1 MSYKRAIEQLKPVRN
16 TKKDILETVQTLLSE
31 GGYDTPIKTQTDAKK
46 FIIKK
51 RGVQY
56 KGLEELIRFLQQMNL
71 VPQDKVIL
79 AYNKSN
85 DKYKIRDERA
95 KQSRNKGA
103 IEKKVKEL
111 QDIAKADLKLKKK
124 ITLGLPGTAKPEFGL
139 GTAVS
144 KGTAVKGSAGKKG
157 GDVKSP
163 SGAEWEDCIC
173 YYYNNPAPRSST
185 TTGAN
190 KKDEAYPIASKFF
203 GSQYEEQGRKL
214 GKAFKGLLKDNTL
227 MRPLGSGGK
236 DKKKKNPRSLTPIYI
251 KSGASNTIP
260 KTDMYTGSYQIS
272 LKKKGGSQLASAAK
286 GETKGMFNA
295 ALEHFSGDTKKI
307 DDILTAIDENFT
319 KLTTDMTK
327 TQLANVGSGKVDKQ
341 GNVAPEKKDLSPEDK
356 KAFTQFL
363 ATEKFHKDLNKQIE
377 KDLNFEN
384 NKEFIEFLC
393 YEAMSGHKKFNENQ
407 PKASI
412 CIEFDPDRGIITKSI
427 ETTPGG
433 NPKFTTGIPKVSG
446 DISTLASKVKLYAAW
461 KSSKGD
467 PYSSFRFGVPAE
479 GRFTTNQLPTL
490 REIIISEIKK
500 DKIMNAVLNEDREI
514 YDLHEFDP
522 IAAIKKTYDKVKG
535 IAGSA
540 FEWIKGLV
548 SKIMKAVRKTLDGIK
563 QMGKDVYKGIFRFLG
578 IELAKADVTP
588 PSDAAH
594 FFFK

>member
-1 MSYKRAIEQLKPVRN
+1 MSYRRAIEQLRPVRN
-16 TKKDILETVQTLLSE
+16 TKKDIQETVQMLLSE
-31 GGYDTPIKTQTDAKK
+31 GGYDTPIKTQIDAKK
-46 FIIKK
+46 FIIKN
-51 RGVQY
+51 RGIQY
-56 KGLEELIRFLQQMNL
+56 KGLEELVRFLQQMNL

-79 AYNKSN
+79 AYNKSTK
-85 DKYKIRDERA
+85 KYKIRDERA
-95 KQSRNKGA
+95 IQSKNKTA

-111 QDIAKADLKLKKK
+111 QNIAKEDIKLKKK
-124 ITLGLPGTAKPEFGL
+124 ITLGLPGTAKPEFG
-139 GTAVS
+139 

-185 TTGAN
+185 DLPN

-203 GSQYEEQGRKL
+203 GTQYEQQGRKL
-214 GKAFKGLLKDNTL
+214 GKAFKSLLKDNTL
-227 MRPLGSGGK
+227 MKPLGSGGK
-236 DKKKKNPRSLTPIYI
+236 KVTRSLTPIYT

-295 ALEHFSGDTKKI
+295 ALEHFSGETKKI
-307 DDILTAIDENFT
+307 DDILKAIDENFT

-327 TQLANVGSGKVDKQ
+327 TQLANVGSGKVDKK
-341 GNVAPEKKDLSPEDK
+341 GNVAPEKKDLSPQDK

-363 ATEKFHKDLNKQIE
+363 ETEKFHKDLNKQIE
-377 KDLNFEN
+377 EDLNFEN

-412 CIEFDPDRGIITKSI
+412 CIEFDPKKGIITKSI

-433 NPKFTTGIPKVSG
+433 KPKFTTGIPKISD

-522 IAAIKKTYDKVKG
+522 IAAIKKTYDKVKS
-535 IAGSA
+535 IAGTA
-540 FEWIKGLV
+540 FEWVKGLV

-578 IELAKADVTP
+578 IELDKADVTP
-588 PSDAAH
+588 PSDASH

>member
-1 MSYKRAIEQLKPVRN
+1 MSYRRAIEQLRPVRN
-16 TKKDILETVQTLLSE
+16 TKKDIQETVQTLLSE
-31 GGYDTPIKTQTDAKK
+31 GADTPIKTQTDAKK
-46 FIIKK
+46 FIIKS
-51 RGVQY
+51 RNIQY
-56 KGLEELIRFLQQMNL
+56 KGLQDLVKFLQQKKF

-79 AYNKSN
+79 AY
-85 DKYKIRDERA
+85 DKNNGTFKIRYEPKNQRE
-95 KQSRNKGA
+95 KKA
-103 IEKKVKEL
+103 IEKEMARL
-111 QDIAKADLKLKKK
+111 ISLEKLPNRK
-124 ITLGLPGTAKPEFGL
+124 TVYG
-139 GTAVS
+139 
-144 KGTAVKGSAGKKG
+144 KGSGAANPTTSSKNVKG

-173 YYYNNPAPRSST
+173 YYYNNPSPRSST
-185 TTGAN
+185 NTGAN

-203 GSQYEEQGRKL
+203 GTQYEEQGRKL
-214 GKAFKGLLKDNTL
+214 GKAFKGLLKDNTP
-227 MRPLGSGGK
+227 MKPLGSGGK
-236 DKKKKNPRSLTPIYI
+236 KVTRSLTPIYT

-295 ALEHFSGDTKKI
+295 ALEHFSGETKKI
-307 DDILTAIDENFT
+307 NDILKAIDENFT

-341 GNVAPEKKDLSPEDK
+341 GNVAPEKKDLSPQDK

-363 ATEKFHKDLNKQIE
+363 ETEKFHKDLNKQIE
-377 KDLNFEN
+377 EDLNFEN
-384 NKEFIEFLC
+384 NKQFIEFLC

-412 CIEFDPDRGIITKSI
+412 CIEFDPDKGIITKSI

-433 NPKFTTGIPKVSG
+433 KPKFTTGIPKISS

-461 KSSKGD
+461 KSSSGD

-535 IAGSA
+535 IAGTA
-540 FEWIKGLV
+540 FEWVKGLV

>member
-1 MSYKRAIEQLKPVRN
+1 MSYRRAIEQLRPVRN
-16 TKKDILETVQTLLSE
+16 TKKDIQETVQTLLSE
-31 GGYDTPIKTQTDAKK
+31 GADTPIKTQTDAKK
-46 FIIKK
+46 FIIKS
-51 RGVQY
+51 RNIQY
-56 KGLEELIRFLQQMNL
+56 KGLQDLVKFLQQKRF

-79 AYNKSN
+79 AY
-85 DKYKIRDERA
+85 DKNNGTFKIRYEPKNQRE
-95 KQSRNKGA
+95 KKA
-103 IEKKVKEL
+103 IEKEMARL
-111 QDIAKADLKLKKK
+111 ISLEKLPNRK
-124 ITLGLPGTAKPEFGL
+124 TVYG
-139 GTAVS
+139 
-144 KGTAVKGSAGKKG
+144 KGSGAANPTTSSKNVKG

-173 YYYNNPAPRSST
+173 YYYNNPSPRSST
-185 TTGAN
+185 NTGAN

-203 GSQYEEQGRKL
+203 GTQYEEQGRKL
-214 GKAFKGLLKDNTL
+214 GKAFKGLLKDNTP
-227 MRPLGSGGK
+227 MKPLGSGGK
-236 DKKKKNPRSLTPIYI
+236 KVTRSLTPIYT

-295 ALEHFSGDTKKI
+295 ALEHFSGETKKI
-307 DDILTAIDENFT
+307 NDILKAIDENFT

-341 GNVAPEKKDLSPEDK
+341 GNVAPEKKDLSPQDK

-363 ATEKFHKDLNKQIE
+363 ETEKFHKDLNKQIE
-377 KDLNFEN
+377 EDLNFEN
-384 NKEFIEFLC
+384 NKQFIEFLC

-412 CIEFDPDRGIITKSI
+412 CIEFDPDKGIITKSI

-433 NPKFTTGIPKVSG
+433 KPKFTTGIPKISS

-461 KSSKGD
+461 KSSSGD

>member
-1 MSYKRAIEQLKPVRN
+1 MEKLMSYRRAIEQLRPVRN
-16 TKKDILETVQTLLSE
+16 TKKDIQETVQMLLSE
-31 GGYDTPIKTQTDAKK
+31 GGYDTPIKTIGDAQK
-46 FIIKK
+46 FIIKV
-51 RGVQY
+51 RNLQY
-56 KGLEELIRFLQQMNL
+56 KGLQDLVRFLKDPKNKF
-71 VPQDKVIL
+71 VPQDGIVL
-79 AYNKSN
+79 AYDKSN
-85 DKYKIRDERA
+85 GKFKIRYQPKNQRE
-95 KQSRNKGA
+95 KKA
-103 IEKKVKEL
+103 IEKEVARL
-111 QDIAKADLKLKKK
+111 IKLGPK
-124 ITLGLPGTAKPEFGL
+124 GLPKREIVYGNGSGAANPT
-139 GTAVS
+139 TSS
-144 KGTAVKGSAGKKG
+144 KNVKG

-163 SGAEWEDCIC
+163 TGAEWEDCIC

-433 NPKFTTGIPKVSG
+433 NPKFTTGIPKVSS

-461 KSSKGD
+461 KSSSGD

>member
-1 MSYKRAIEQLKPVRN
+1 MSFRRSMEQLRPAHTQK
-16 TKKDILETVQTLLSE
+16 TDLQEKVQQLFLTE
-31 GGYDTPIKTQTDAKK
+31 GGFDTPIKTQIDAKK
-46 FIIKK
+46 FIIKN
-51 RGVQY
+51 RGIQY
-56 KGLEELIRFLQQMNL
+56 KGLEELVRFLQQMNL

-79 AYNKSN
+79 AYNKSTK
-85 DKYKIRDERA
+85 KYKIRDERA
-95 KQSRNKGA
+95 IQSKNKKA

-111 QDIAKADLKLKKK
+111 QDIAKEDIKLKKK
-124 ITLGLPGTAKPEFGL
+124 ITLGLPGTAKPEFG
-139 GTAVS
+139 

-157 GDVKSP
+157 GDVKEP

-173 YYYNNPAPRSST
+173 YYYNNPASRSST
-185 TTGAN
+185 DLPN

-203 GSQYEEQGRKL
+203 GTQYEEQGRKL
-214 GKAFKGLLKDNTL
+214 GKAFKGLLNDNTL

-236 DKKKKNPRSLTPIYI
+236 KVTRCLTPIYT

-295 ALEHFSGDTKKI
+295 ALEHFSGETKKI
-307 DDILTAIDENFT
+307 DDILKAIDENFT
-319 KLTTDMTK
+319 KLSTDMTK

-341 GNVAPEKKDLSPEDK
+341 GNVAPEKKDLSKEDK

-363 ATEKFHKDLNKQIE
+363 ETEKFHKDLNKQIE

-433 NPKFTTGIPKVSG
+433 TPKFATGIPKISSDV
-446 DISTLASKVKLYAAW
+446 STLASKVKLYAAW

-467 PYSSFRFGVPAE
+467 PYSSFRFAVPKE

-535 IAGSA
+535 IAGTA
-540 FEWIKGLV
+540 FEWLKGLV

-578 IELAKADVTP
+578 IELDKADVTP
-588 PSDAAH
+588 PSDASH

>member
-1 MSYKRAIEQLKPVRN
+1 MEKLMSYRRSIEQLRPARTQKVDLQE
-16 TKKDILETVQTLLSE
+16 KVQSLLTLTE
-31 GGYDTPIKTQTDAKK
+31 GSDTPIKTQADAKK
-46 FIIKK
+46 FIIKVRNK
-51 RGVQY
+51 KY
-56 KGLEELIRFLQQMNL
+56 DGLEELVNFLIL
-71 VPQDKVIL
+71 KKFVPLDGIVLAGDK
-79 AYNKSN
+79 S
-85 DKYKIRDERA
+85 DGTFKIRYQPIPRA
-95 KQSRNKGA
+95 KQV
-103 IEKKVKEL
+103 IEKEVARL
-111 QDIAKADLKLKKK
+111 VSLKKLPKRK
-124 ITLGLPGTAKPEFGL
+124 IVYGNGSGAANPTAS
-139 GTAVS
+139 S
-144 KGTAVKGSAGKKG
+144 KNIKG

-163 SGAEWEDCIC
+163 TGAEWEDCIC
-173 YYYNNPAPRSST
+173 YYYNNPKSISST
-185 TTGAN
+185 VTGAN

-203 GSQYEEQGRKL
+203 GTQYEEQGRKL
-214 GKAFKGLLKDNTL
+214 AKSFKDVLGADGIMK
-227 MRPLGSGGK
+227 PLGSGGK
-236 DKKKKNPRSLTPIYI
+236 DKKKKNPRSLTPIYK

-260 KTDMYTGSYQIS
+260 KTDMHTSNYQIS

-295 ALEHFSGDTKKI
+295 ALEHFSGDTKNIDKI
-307 DDILTAIDENFT
+307 LKAIDENFT
-319 KLTTDMTK
+319 KLSTDMTK
-327 TQLANVGSGKVDKQ
+327 TQLANVGSGKKNKQ
-341 GNVAPEKKDLSPEDK
+341 GNIAPEEKDLSPEDK
-356 KAFTQFL
+356 EAFTEFL
-363 ATEKFHKDLNKQIE
+363 ETEKFHKDLNKQIE

-412 CIEFDPDRGIITKSI
+412 CIEFDPNKGKITKSI

-433 NPKFTTGIPKVSG
+433 KPKFTTGIPKISS
-446 DISTLASKVKLYAAW
+446 DISTLASRVKLYAAW

-467 PYSSFRFGVPAE
+467 PYSSFRFGLSAMKE
-479 GRFTTNQLPTL
+479 SRFTTNQLPTL

-535 IAGSA
+535 ISGTA

-548 SKIMKAVRKTLDGIK
+548 SKIMKTVRKTLDGIK

-588 PSDAAH
+588 PNDVSH

>member
-1 MSYKRAIEQLKPVRN
+1 MSYRRAIEQLRPVRN
-16 TKKDILETVQTLLSE
+16 TKKDIQETVQTLLSE
-31 GGYDTPIKTQTDAKK
+31 GADTPIKTQTDAKK
-46 FIIKK
+46 FIIKS
-51 RGVQY
+51 RNIQY
-56 KGLEELIRFLQQMNL
+56 KGLQDLVKFLQQKRF

-79 AYNKSN
+79 AY
-85 DKYKIRDERA
+85 DKNNGTFKIRYEPKNQRE
-95 KQSRNKGA
+95 KKA
-103 IEKKVKEL
+103 IEKEMARL
-111 QDIAKADLKLKKK
+111 ISLEKLPNRK
-124 ITLGLPGTAKPEFGL
+124 TVYG
-139 GTAVS
+139 
-144 KGTAVKGSAGKKG
+144 KGSGAANPTTSSKNVKG

-173 YYYNNPAPRSST
+173 YYYNNPSPRSST
-185 TTGAN
+185 DTGAN

-203 GSQYEEQGRKL
+203 GTQYEEQGRKL
-214 GKAFKGLLKDNTL
+214 GKAFKGLLKDNTP
-227 MRPLGSGGK
+227 MKPLGSGGK
-236 DKKKKNPRSLTPIYI
+236 KVTRSLTPIYT

-295 ALEHFSGDTKKI
+295 ALEHFSGETKKI
-307 DDILTAIDENFT
+307 NDILKAIDENFT

-341 GNVAPEKKDLSPEDK
+341 GNVAPEKKDLSPQDK

-363 ATEKFHKDLNKQIE
+363 ETEKFHKDLNKQIE
-377 KDLNFEN
+377 EDLNFEN
-384 NKEFIEFLC
+384 NKQFIEFLC

-433 NPKFTTGIPKVSG
+433 TPKFATGIPKISSDV
-446 DISTLASKVKLYAAW
+446 STLASKVKLYAAW

-467 PYSSFRFGVPAE
+467 PYSSFRFAVPKE

-500 DKIMNAVLNEDREI
+500 DKIMNALLTEGTCN
-514 YDLHEFDP
+514 LHEINFDP
-522 IAAIKKTYDKVKG
+522 IGALKKGYDKVKNL
-535 IAGSA
+535 AKSA
-540 FEWIKGLV
+540 FVWVENLI
-548 SKIMKAVRKTLDGIK
+548 SNIMKAVRKALDDIK
-563 QMGKDVYKGIFRFLG
+563 QMGKNVFKGIFEFLG
-578 IELAKADVTP
+578 IKLDKADVTP
-588 PSDAAH
+588 PRDVAH

>member
-1 MSYKRAIEQLKPVRN
+1 MSFRRSMEQLRPARTQKVN
-16 TKKDILETVQTLLSE
+16 LQEKVQQLFLTE

-46 FIIKK
+46 FIIKV
-51 RGVQY
+51 RNLQY
-56 KGLEELIRFLQQMNL
+56 KGLFELVKFLQNKKFI
-71 VPQDKVIL
+71 PQDGIVL
-79 AYNKSN
+79 AYDKSN
-85 DKYKIRDERA
+85 GKFKIRYQPKNQRE
-95 KQSRNKGA
+95 KKA
-103 IEKKVKEL
+103 IEKE
-111 QDIAKADLKLKKK
+111 IARLISLGPK
-124 ITLGLPGTAKPEFGL
+124 GLPKREIVYGNGSGAANPT
-139 GTAVS
+139 TSS
-144 KGTAVKGSAGKKG
+144 KNVKG
-157 GDVKSP
+157 GDVKEP

-185 TTGAN
+185 DLPN

-203 GSQYEEQGRKL
+203 GTQYEQQGRKL

-227 MRPLGSGGK
+227 MKPLGSGGK
-236 DKKKKNPRSLTPIYI
+236 KVTRSLTLIYT

-295 ALEHFSGDTKKI
+295 ALEHFSGETKKI
-307 DDILTAIDENFT
+307 DDILKAIDENFT

-327 TQLANVGSGKVDKQ
+327 TQLANVGSGKVDKK
-341 GNVAPEKKDLSPEDK
+341 GNVAPEKKDLSPQDK

-363 ATEKFHKDLNKQIE
+363 ETEKFHKDLNKQIE
-377 KDLNFEN
+377 EDLNFEN

-412 CIEFDPDRGIITKSI
+412 CIEFDPKKGIITKSI

-433 NPKFTTGIPKVSG
+433 KPKFTTGIPKISD

-522 IAAIKKTYDKVKG
+522 IAAIKKTYDKVKS
-535 IAGSA
+535 IAGTA
-540 FEWIKGLV
+540 FEWVKGLV

-578 IELAKADVTP
+578 IELDKADVTP
-588 PSDAAH
+588 PSDASH

>member
-1 MSYKRAIEQLKPVRN
+1 MSYRRAIEQLRPVRN
-16 TKKDILETVQTLLSE
+16 TKKDIQETVQMLLSE
-31 GGYDTPIKTQTDAKK
+31 GGYDTPIKTQADAKK
-46 FIIKK
+46 FIIKN
-51 RGVQY
+51 RGIQY
-56 KGLEELIRFLQQMNL
+56 KGLEELVRFLQQMNL

-79 AYNKSN
+79 AYNKSTK
-85 DKYKIRDERA
+85 KYKIRDEKA
-95 KQSRNKGA
+95 IQSRNKKA

-111 QDIAKADLKLKKK
+111 QDIAKEDIKLKKK
-124 ITLGLPGTAKPEFGL
+124 ITLGLPGTAKPEFG
-139 GTAVS
+139 

-185 TTGAN
+185 DLPN

-203 GSQYEEQGRKL
+203 GTQYEEQGRKL

-227 MRPLGSGGK
+227 MKPLGSGGK
-236 DKKKKNPRSLTPIYI
+236 KVTRSLTPIYT

-295 ALEHFSGDTKKI
+295 ALEHFSGETKKI
-307 DDILTAIDENFT
+307 DDILKAIDENFT

-341 GNVAPEKKDLSPEDK
+341 GNVAPEKKDLSPQDK

-363 ATEKFHKDLNKQIE
+363 ETVKFHKDLNKQIE
-377 KDLNFEN
+377 EDLNFEN
-384 NKEFIEFLC
+384 NKQFIEFLC

-412 CIEFDPDRGIITKSI
+412 CIEFDPDKGIITKSI

-433 NPKFTTGIPKVSG
+433 NPKFTTGIPKISS

-535 IAGSA
+535 IAGTA
-540 FEWIKGLV
+540 FEWVKGLV

-578 IELAKADVTP
+578 IELDKADVTP
-588 PSDAAH
+588 PSDSSH

>member
-1 MSYKRAIEQLKPVRN
+1 MSYRRAIEQLRPVRN
-16 TKKDILETVQTLLSE
+16 TKKDIQETVQTLLSE
-31 GGYDTPIKTQTDAKK
+31 GADTPIKTQTDAKK
-46 FIIKK
+46 FIIKS
-51 RGVQY
+51 RNIQY
-56 KGLEELIRFLQQMNL
+56 KGLQDLVKFLQQKRF

-79 AYNKSN
+79 AY
-85 DKYKIRDERA
+85 DKNNGTFKIRYEPKNQRE
-95 KQSRNKGA
+95 KKA
-103 IEKKVKEL
+103 IEKEMARL
-111 QDIAKADLKLKKK
+111 ISLEKLPNRK
-124 ITLGLPGTAKPEFGL
+124 TVYG
-139 GTAVS
+139 
-144 KGTAVKGSAGKKG
+144 KGSGAANPTTSSKNVKG

-173 YYYNNPAPRSST
+173 YYYNNPSPRSST
-185 TTGAN
+185 NTGAN

-203 GSQYEEQGRKL
+203 GTQYEEQGRKL
-214 GKAFKGLLKDNTL
+214 GKAFKGLLKDNTP
-227 MRPLGSGGK
+227 MKPLGSGGK
-236 DKKKKNPRSLTPIYI
+236 KVTRSLTPIYT

-295 ALEHFSGDTKKI
+295 ALEHFSGETKKI
-307 DDILTAIDENFT
+307 DDILKAIDENFT

-327 TQLANVGSGKVDKQ
+327 TQLANVGSGKVDKK
-341 GNVAPEKKDLSPEDK
+341 GNVAPEKKDLSPQDK

-363 ATEKFHKDLNKQIE
+363 ETEKFHKDLNKQIE
-377 KDLNFEN
+377 EDLNFEN

-412 CIEFDPDRGIITKSI
+412 CIEFDPKKGIITKSI

-433 NPKFTTGIPKVSG
+433 KPKFTTGIPKISS

-461 KSSKGD
+461 KSSSGD

-535 IAGSA
+535 IAGTA
-540 FEWIKGLV
+540 FEWVKGLV

-578 IELAKADVTP
+578 IELDKADVTP
-588 PSDAAH
+588 PSDASH

>member
-1 MSYKRAIEQLKPVRN
+1 MK
-16 TKKDILETVQTLLSE
+16 
-31 GGYDTPIKTQTDAKK
+31 
-46 FIIKK
+46 
-51 RGVQY
+51 
-56 KGLEELIRFLQQMNL
+56 
-71 VPQDKVIL
+71 
-79 AYNKSN
+79 
-85 DKYKIRDERA
+85 
-95 KQSRNKGA
+95 
-103 IEKKVKEL
+103 
-111 QDIAKADLKLKKK
+111 
-124 ITLGLPGTAKPEFGL
+124 
-139 GTAVS
+139 
-144 KGTAVKGSAGKKG
+144 
-157 GDVKSP
+157 
-163 SGAEWEDCIC
+163 
-173 YYYNNPAPRSST
+173 
-185 TTGAN
+185 
-190 KKDEAYPIASKFF
+190 
-203 GSQYEEQGRKL
+203 
-214 GKAFKGLLKDNTL
+214 
-227 MRPLGSGGK
+227 PLGSGGK
-236 DKKKKNPRSLTPIYI
+236 KVTRSLTPIYT

-295 ALEHFSGDTKKI
+295 ALEHFSGETKKI
-307 DDILTAIDENFT
+307 DDILKAIDENFT

-341 GNVAPEKKDLSPEDK
+341 GNVAPEKKDLSPQDK

-363 ATEKFHKDLNKQIE
+363 ETEKFH

-407 PKASI
+407 PNASI
-412 CIEFDPDRGIITKSI
+412 CIEFDPDKGIITKSI

-433 NPKFTTGIPKVSG
+433 NLKFTTGIPKISS

-535 IAGSA
+535 IAGTA
-540 FEWIKGLV
+540 FEWVKGLV

-578 IELAKADVTP
+578 IELDKADVTP
-588 PSDAAH
+588 PSDASH

>member
-1 MSYKRAIEQLKPVRN
+1 MSYRRAIEQLRPVRN
-16 TKKDILETVQTLLSE
+16 TKKDIQETVQTLLSE
-31 GGYDTPIKTQTDAKK
+31 GADTPIKTQTDAKK
-46 FIIKK
+46 FIIKS
-51 RGVQY
+51 RNIQY
-56 KGLEELIRFLQQMNL
+56 KGLQDLVKFLQQKRF

-79 AYNKSN
+79 AY
-85 DKYKIRDERA
+85 DKNNGTFKIRYEPKNQRE
-95 KQSRNKGA
+95 KKA
-103 IEKKVKEL
+103 IEKEMARL
-111 QDIAKADLKLKKK
+111 ISLEKLPNRK
-124 ITLGLPGTAKPEFGL
+124 TVYG
-139 GTAVS
+139 
-144 KGTAVKGSAGKKG
+144 KGSGAANPTTSSKNVKG

-173 YYYNNPAPRSST
+173 YYYNNPSPRSST
-185 TTGAN
+185 NTGAN

-203 GSQYEEQGRKL
+203 GTQYEEQGRKL
-214 GKAFKGLLKDNTL
+214 GKAFKGLLKDNTP
-227 MRPLGSGGK
+227 MKPLGSGGK
-236 DKKKKNPRSLTPIYI
+236 KVTRSLTPIYT

-295 ALEHFSGDTKKI
+295 ALEHFSGETKKI
-307 DDILTAIDENFT
+307 NDILKAIDENFT

-341 GNVAPEKKDLSPEDK
+341 GNVAPEKKDLSPQDK

-363 ATEKFHKDLNKQIE
+363 ETEKFHKDLNKQIE
-377 KDLNFEN
+377 EDLNFEN
-384 NKEFIEFLC
+384 NKQFIEFLC

-412 CIEFDPDRGIITKSI
+412 CIEFDPDKGIITKSI

-433 NPKFTTGIPKVSG
+433 KPKFTTGIPKISS

-461 KSSKGD
+461 KSSSGD

-535 IAGSA
+535 IAGTA
-540 FEWIKGLV
+540 FEWVKGLV

>member
-1 MSYKRAIEQLKPVRN
+1 MSFKRSMEQLRPARTQKIDLQE
-16 TKKDILETVQTLLSE
+16 KVQQLFLTE
-31 GGYDTPIKTQTDAKK
+31 GGYDTPIKTIADAQK
-46 FIIKK
+46 FIIKV
-51 RGVQY
+51 RNLQY
-56 KGLEELIRFLQQMNL
+56 KGLQELVRFLKNKKFI
-71 VPQDKVIL
+71 PQDGIVL
-79 AYNKSN
+79 AYDKSN
-85 DKYKIRDERA
+85 GKFKIRYQPKNQRE
-95 KQSRNKGA
+95 KKA
-103 IEKKVKEL
+103 IEKEVARLIKL
-111 QDIAKADLKLKKK
+111 GAK
-124 ITLGLPGTAKPEFGL
+124 GLPKREIVYGNGSGAANPT
-139 GTAVS
+139 TSS
-144 KGTAVKGSAGKKG
+144 KNVKG
-157 GDVKSP
+157 GDVKEP

-173 YYYNNPAPRSST
+173 YYYNNPASRSST
-185 TTGAN
+185 DLPN

-203 GSQYEEQGRKL
+203 GTQYEQQGRKL
-214 GKAFKGLLKDNTL
+214 GKAFKGLLNDNTL

-236 DKKKKNPRSLTPIYI
+236 KVTRSLTPLYT

-295 ALEHFSGDTKKI
+295 ALEHFSGETKKI
-307 DDILTAIDENFT
+307 DDILKAIDENFT
-319 KLTTDMTK
+319 KLSTDMTK
-327 TQLANVGSGKVDKQ
+327 TQLANVGSGKVDKK
-341 GNVAPEKKDLSPEDK
+341 GNVAPEKKDLSKEDK

-363 ATEKFHKDLNKQIE
+363 ETEKFHKDLNKQIE

-433 NPKFTTGIPKVSG
+433 KPKFTTGIPKISS

-467 PYSSFRFGVPAE
+467 PYSSFRFAVPKE

-500 DKIMNAVLNEDREI
+500 DKIMNALLTEGTCN
-514 YDLHEFDP
+514 LHEINFDP
-522 IAAIKKTYDKVKG
+522 IGALKKGYDKVKNL
-535 IAGSA
+535 AKSA
-540 FEWIKGLV
+540 FVWVENLI
-548 SKIMKAVRKTLDGIK
+548 SNIMKAVRKALDDIK
-563 QMGKDVYKGIFRFLG
+563 QMGKNVFKGIFEFLG
-578 IELAKADVTP
+578 IKLDKADVTP
-588 PSDAAH
+588 PRDVAH

>member
-1 MSYKRAIEQLKPVRN
+1 MSYRRAIEQLRPVRN
-16 TKKDILETVQTLLSE
+16 TKKDIQETVQTLLSE
-31 GGYDTPIKTQTDAKK
+31 GADTPIKTQTDAKK
-46 FIIKK
+46 FIIKS
-51 RGVQY
+51 RNIQY
-56 KGLEELIRFLQQMNL
+56 KGLQDLVKFLQQKRF

-79 AYNKSN
+79 AY
-85 DKYKIRDERA
+85 DKNNGTFKIRYEPKNQRE
-95 KQSRNKGA
+95 KKA
-103 IEKKVKEL
+103 IEKEMARL
-111 QDIAKADLKLKKK
+111 ISLEKLPNRK
-124 ITLGLPGTAKPEFGL
+124 TVYG
-139 GTAVS
+139 
-144 KGTAVKGSAGKKG
+144 KGSGAANPTTSSKNVKG

-173 YYYNNPAPRSST
+173 YYYNNPSPRSST
-185 TTGAN
+185 NTGAN

-203 GSQYEEQGRKL
+203 GTQYEEQGRKL
-214 GKAFKGLLKDNTL
+214 GKAFKGLLKDNTP
-227 MRPLGSGGK
+227 MKPLGSGGK
-236 DKKKKNPRSLTPIYI
+236 KVTRSLTPIYT

-295 ALEHFSGDTKKI
+295 ALEHFSGETKKI
-307 DDILTAIDENFT
+307 DDILKAIDENFT

-327 TQLANVGSGKVDKQ
+327 TQLANVGSGKVDKK
-341 GNVAPEKKDLSPEDK
+341 GNVAPEKKDLSPQDK

-363 ATEKFHKDLNKQIE
+363 ETEKFHKDLNKQIE
-377 KDLNFEN
+377 EDLNFEN
-384 NKEFIEFLC
+384 NKQFIEFLC

-412 CIEFDPDRGIITKSI
+412 CIEFDPDKGIITKSI

-433 NPKFTTGIPKVSG
+433 KPKFTTGIPKISD

-535 IAGSA
+535 IAGTA
-540 FEWIKGLV
+540 FEWVKGLV

-588 PSDAAH
+588 PSDASH

>member
-1 MSYKRAIEQLKPVRN
+1 MSYRRAIEQLRPVRN
-16 TKKDILETVQTLLSE
+16 TKKDIQETVQTLLSE
-31 GGYDTPIKTQTDAKK
+31 GADTPIKTQTDAKK
-46 FIIKK
+46 FIIKS
-51 RGVQY
+51 RNIQY
-56 KGLEELIRFLQQMNL
+56 KGLQDLVKFLQQKRF

-79 AYNKSN
+79 AY
-85 DKYKIRDERA
+85 DKNNGTFKIRYEPKNQRE
-95 KQSRNKGA
+95 KKA
-103 IEKKVKEL
+103 IEKEMARL
-111 QDIAKADLKLKKK
+111 ISLEKLPNRK
-124 ITLGLPGTAKPEFGL
+124 TVYG
-139 GTAVS
+139 
-144 KGTAVKGSAGKKG
+144 KGSGAANPTTSSKNVKG

-173 YYYNNPAPRSST
+173 YYYNNPSPRSST
-185 TTGAN
+185 DTGAN

-203 GSQYEEQGRKL
+203 GTQYEEQGRKL
-214 GKAFKGLLKDNTL
+214 GKAFKGLLKDNTP
-227 MRPLGSGGK
+227 MKPLGSGGK
-236 DKKKKNPRSLTPIYI
+236 KVTRSLTSIYT

-295 ALEHFSGDTKKI
+295 ALEHFSGETKKI
-307 DDILTAIDENFT
+307 NDILKAIDENFT

-341 GNVAPEKKDLSPEDK
+341 GNVAPEKKDLSPQDK

-363 ATEKFHKDLNKQIE
+363 ETEKFHKDLNKQIE
-377 KDLNFEN
+377 EDLNFEN
-384 NKEFIEFLC
+384 NKQFIEFLC

-433 NPKFTTGIPKVSG
+433 KPKFTTGIPKISS

-461 KSSKGD
+461 KSSSGD

-535 IAGSA
+535 IAGTA
-540 FEWIKGLV
+540 FEWVKGLV

-578 IELAKADVTP
+578 IELDKADITP
-588 PSDAAH
+588 PSDASH

>member
-1 MSYKRAIEQLKPVRN
+1 MEKLMSYRRSIEQLRPARTQKVDLQE
-16 TKKDILETVQTLLSE
+16 KVQSLLTLTE
-31 GGYDTPIKTQTDAKK
+31 GSDTPIKTQADAKK
-46 FIIKK
+46 FIIKVRNK
-51 RGVQY
+51 KY
-56 KGLEELIRFLQQMNL
+56 DGLEELVNFLIL
-71 VPQDKVIL
+71 KKFVPLDGIVLAGDK
-79 AYNKSN
+79 S
-85 DKYKIRDERA
+85 DGTFKIRYQPIPRA
-95 KQSRNKGA
+95 KQV
-103 IEKKVKEL
+103 IEKEVARL
-111 QDIAKADLKLKKK
+111 VSLKKLPKRK
-124 ITLGLPGTAKPEFGL
+124 IVYGNGSGAANPTAS
-139 GTAVS
+139 S
-144 KGTAVKGSAGKKG
+144 KNIKG

-163 SGAEWEDCIC
+163 TGAEWEDCIC
-173 YYYNNPAPRSST
+173 YYYNNPKSISST
-185 TTGAN
+185 VTGAN

-203 GSQYEEQGRKL
+203 GTQYEEQGRKL
-214 GKAFKGLLKDNTL
+214 AKSFKDVLGADGIMK
-227 MRPLGSGGK
+227 PLGSGGK
-236 DKKKKNPRSLTPIYI
+236 DKKKKNPRSLTPIYK

-260 KTDMYTGSYQIS
+260 KTDMHTSNYQIS

-295 ALEHFSGDTKKI
+295 ALEHFSGDTKNIDKI
-307 DDILTAIDENFT
+307 LKAIDENFT
-319 KLTTDMTK
+319 KLSTDMTK
-327 TQLANVGSGKVDKQ
+327 TQLANVGSGKKNKQ
-341 GNVAPEKKDLSPEDK
+341 GNIAPEEKDLSPEDK
-356 KAFTQFL
+356 EAFTEFL
-363 ATEKFHKDLNKQIE
+363 ETEKFHKDLNKQIE

-412 CIEFDPDRGIITKSI
+412 CIEFDPNKGKITKSI

-433 NPKFTTGIPKVSG
+433 KPKFTTGIPKISS
-446 DISTLASKVKLYAAW
+446 DISTLASRVKLYAAW

-467 PYSSFRFGVPAE
+467 PYSSFRFGLSAMKE
-479 GRFTTNQLPTL
+479 SRFTTNQLPTL

-535 IAGSA
+535 ISGTA

-548 SKIMKAVRKTLDGIK
+548 SKIMKTVRKTLDGIK
-563 QMGKDVYKGIFRFLG
+563 QMGKDVYKGIFKFLG

-588 PSDAAH
+588 PNDVSH

>member
-1 MSYKRAIEQLKPVRN
+1 MSYRRAIEQLRPVRN
-16 TKKDILETVQTLLSE
+16 TKKDIQETVQILLSA
-31 GGYDTPIKTQTDAKK
+31 GGYDTPIKTQADAKK
-46 FIIKK
+46 FIIKS
-51 RGVQY
+51 RNIQY
-56 KGLEELIRFLQQMNL
+56 KGLQDLVKFLQQKRF

-79 AYNKSN
+79 AY
-85 DKYKIRDERA
+85 DKNNGTFKIRYEPKNQRE
-95 KQSRNKGA
+95 KKA
-103 IEKKVKEL
+103 IEKEMARL
-111 QDIAKADLKLKKK
+111 ISLEKLPNRK
-124 ITLGLPGTAKPEFGL
+124 TVYG
-139 GTAVS
+139 
-144 KGTAVKGSAGKKG
+144 KGSGAANPTTSSKNVKG

-173 YYYNNPAPRSST
+173 YYYNNPSPRSST
-185 TTGAN
+185 NTGAN

-203 GSQYEEQGRKL
+203 GTQYEEQGRKL

-227 MRPLGSGGK
+227 MKPLGSGGK
-236 DKKKKNPRSLTPIYI
+236 KVTRSLTPIYT

-295 ALEHFSGDTKKI
+295 ALEHFSGETKKI
-307 DDILTAIDENFT
+307 DDILKAIDENFT

-341 GNVAPEKKDLSPEDK
+341 GNVAPEKKDLSPQDK

-363 ATEKFHKDLNKQIE
+363 ETEKFHKDLNKQIE
-377 KDLNFEN
+377 EDLNFEN
-384 NKEFIEFLC
+384 NKQFIEFLC

-412 CIEFDPDRGIITKSI
+412 CIEFDPDKGIITKSI

-433 NPKFTTGIPKVSG
+433 NPKFTTGIPKISS

-535 IAGSA
+535 IAGTA
-540 FEWIKGLV
+540 FEWVKGLV

-578 IELAKADVTP
+578 IELDKADVTP
-588 PSDAAH
+588 PSDASH

>member
-1 MSYKRAIEQLKPVRN
+1 MEKLMSYRRSIEQLRPARTQKVDLQE
-16 TKKDILETVQTLLSE
+16 KVQSLLTE
-31 GGYDTPIKTQTDAKK
+31 GFDTPIKTQTDAKK

-51 RGVQY
+51 RGIQY
-56 KGLEELIRFLQQMNL
+56 KGLEELVRFLQQMNL

-95 KQSRNKGA
+95 IQSKNKTA

-111 QDIAKADLKLKKK
+111 QDIAKEDLKLKKK
-124 ITLGLPGTAKPEFGL
+124 ITLGLPGTAKPEFG
-139 GTAVS
+139 
-144 KGTAVKGSAGKKG
+144 KGTAVKGSADKKG

-163 SGAEWEDCIC
+163 TGAEWEDCIC
-173 YYYNNPAPRSST
+173 YYYNNPTPKSST
-185 TTGAN
+185 VTGAN

-203 GSQYEEQGRKL
+203 GTQYEEQGRELAKSFKKVL
-214 GKAFKGLLKDNTL
+214 GADGIMK
-227 MRPLGSGGK
+227 PLGSGGK
-236 DKKKKNPRSLTPIYI
+236 DKKKKAKRSLTLIY
-251 KSGASNTIP
+251 KESGASNTIP
-260 KTDMYTGSYQIS
+260 KTDMHTSNYQIS

-286 GETKGMFNA
+286 GETKGMFNS
-295 ALEHFSGDTKKI
+295 ALEHYSGDTTKI
-307 DDILTAIDENFT
+307 DEILKAIDENFT
-319 KLTTDMTK
+319 KLSTDMTK
-327 TQLANVGSGKVDKQ
+327 TQLANVGSGKEDKE
-341 GNVAPEKKDLSPEDK
+341 GNIAPEKKDLSPEDK
-356 KAFTQFL
+356 KAFKQFL
-363 ATEKFHKDLNKQIE
+363 STEKFHKDLNKQIE
-377 KDLNFEN
+377 KDLNFQN
-384 NKEFIEFLC
+384 NKKFIEFLC

-412 CIEFDPDRGIITKSI
+412 CIEFDPDRGTITKSI

-433 NPKFTTGIPKVSG
+433 KPEFTTGTPKISS
-446 DISTLASKVKLYAAW
+446 DISTLASRVKLYAAW

-467 PYSSFRFGVPAE
+467 PYSSFRFGLSAMKE
-479 GRFTTNQLPTL
+479 SRFTTNQLPTL

-535 IAGSA
+535 ISGTA

-548 SKIMKAVRKTLDGIK
+548 GKIMKTVRKTLDGIK
-563 QMGKDVYKGIFRFLG
+563 QMGKDVYKGIFKFLG
-578 IELAKADVTP
+578 IELEKADITP
-588 PSDAAH
+588 PNDVAH

>member
-1 MSYKRAIEQLKPVRN
+1 MEKLMSYRRSIEQLRPARTQKVDLQE
-16 TKKDILETVQTLLSE
+16 KVQSLLTE
-31 GGYDTPIKTQTDAKK
+31 GFDTPIKTITVAKK

-51 RGVQY
+51 RGIQY
-56 KGLEELIRFLQQMNL
+56 KGLEELVRFLQQMNL

-95 KQSRNKGA
+95 IQSKNKTA

-111 QDIAKADLKLKKK
+111 QDIAKEDLKLKKK
-124 ITLGLPGTAKPEFGL
+124 ITLGLPGTAKPEFG
-139 GTAVS
+139 
-144 KGTAVKGSAGKKG
+144 KGTAVKGSADKKG

-163 SGAEWEDCIC
+163 TGAEWEDCIC
-173 YYYNNPAPRSST
+173 YYYNNPTPKSST
-185 TTGAN
+185 VTGAN

-203 GSQYEEQGRKL
+203 GTQYEEQGRELAKSFKKVL
-214 GKAFKGLLKDNTL
+214 GADGIMK
-227 MRPLGSGGK
+227 PLGSGGK
-236 DKKKKNPRSLTPIYI
+236 DKKKKAKRSLTLIY
-251 KSGASNTIP
+251 KESGASNTIP
-260 KTDMYTGSYQIS
+260 KTDMHTSNYQIS

-286 GETKGMFNA
+286 GETKGMFNS
-295 ALEHFSGDTKKI
+295 ALEHYSGDTTKI
-307 DDILTAIDENFT
+307 DEILKAIDENFT
-319 KLTTDMTK
+319 KLSTDMTK
-327 TQLANVGSGKVDKQ
+327 TQLANVGSGKKNKQ
-341 GNVAPEKKDLSPEDK
+341 GNIAPEEKDLSPEDK
-356 KAFTQFL
+356 EAFTQFL
-363 ATEKFHKDLNKQIE
+363 ETEKFHKDLNKQIE
-377 KDLNFEN
+377 KDLNFQN
-384 NKEFIEFLC
+384 NKKFIEFLC

-412 CIEFDPDRGIITKSI
+412 CIEFDPNQGKITKSI

-433 NPKFTTGIPKVSG
+433 KPVFATGTPKISS
-446 DISTLASKVKLYAAW
+446 DISTLASRVKLYAAW

-467 PYSSFRFGVPAE
+467 PYSSFRFGLSAMKE
-479 GRFTTNQLPTL
+479 SRFTTNQLPTL

-535 IAGSA
+535 ISGTA

-548 SKIMKAVRKTLDGIK
+548 GKIMKTVRKTLDGIK
-563 QMGKDVYKGIFRFLG
+563 QMGKDVYKGIFKFLG
-578 IELAKADVTP
+578 IELEKADITP
-588 PSDAAH
+588 PNDVAH